1 MKNTITRFLTSTGA
15 LLIAFVALQGSAAAQ
30 VTVYS
35 DINFEGNSR
44 TFNGDVA
51 NLTEQ
56 GFNDAISSIQI
67 PRGEQ
72 WQFCQDANY
81 GGSCQTLQGSIAD
94 LRNINWND
102 RISSI
107 RRVRGGGYGN
117 RSYNPG
123 SVGTS
128 GYYPRRGSGVTVFT
142 NPNFGGR
149 SASFN
154 GDVADLRQYNLN
166 DQITS
171 IEIPDG
177 ETWEICQDIDFGNQ
191 CTTVSGNI
199 ADLRRMGWND
209 RVSSMRRVSGS
220 GYRNRRYNDGRYNDG
235 RYDNDDR
242 YNNGVGTSGAYSN
255 QRGLVFFDRPN
266 FRGGTT
272 LVTSNGATGAV
283 PRAGSVQVRGGGV
296 WRVCDNTG
304 DCANVDRD
312 VNDMRELG
320 LNGRITSVREV
331 NNRRFPF
338 IR

>member
-1 MKNTITRFLTSTGA
+1 MKNKITRFLTSTGA

-51 NLTEQ
+51 NLTDQ

-117 RSYNPG
+117 RSYDPG

-128 GYYPRRGSGVTVFT
+128 GNYRGSGIAVFT

-154 GDVADLRQYNLN
+154 GDVADLRQYNMN

-171 IEIPDG
+171 IEIPNG
-177 ETWEICQDIDFGNQ
+177 ETWEICQDVNFGNQ

-199 ADLRRMGWND
+199 ADLRGMGWND
-209 RVSSMRRVSGS
+209 RISSMRRVSGS
-220 GYRNRRYNDGRYNDG
+220 GSGSGYRNRRNNDG
-235 RYDNDDR
+235 RYDDS
-242 YNNGVGTSGAYSN
+242 VGTSGVYSN
-255 QRGLVFFDRPN
+255 QRGLVFFDRPT
-266 FRGGTT
+266 GG
-272 LVTSNGATGAV
+272 
-283 PRAGSVQVRGGGV
+283 PRS
-296 WRVCDNTG
+296 
-304 DCANVDRD
+304 
-312 VNDMRELG
+312 
-320 LNGRITSVREV
+320 
-331 NNRRFPF
+331 
-338 IR
+338 

>member
-1 MKNTITRFLTSTGA
+1 MKNKITRFLTSTGA

-51 NLTEQ
+51 NLTDQ

-117 RSYNPG
+117 RSYPG
-123 SVGTS
+123 PVGTS
-128 GYYPRRGSGVTVFT
+128 GYRGSGVTVFT

-154 GDVADLRQYNLN
+154 GDVPDLRQYNLN

-171 IEIPDG
+171 IEIPNG

-191 CTTVSGNI
+191 CTTVSGNV

-220 GYRNRRYNDGRYNDG
+220 GYRNRRYNDG

-296 WRVCDNTG
+296 WRVCDNQG

-331 NNRRFPF
+331 NNRRLFPF

>member
-1 MKNTITRFLTSTGA
+1 MNKTITRFLTTSSA
-15 LLIAFVALQGSAAAQ
+15 LLISFVALQGSAAAQ

-51 NLTEQ
+51 NLTDQ

-67 PRGEQ
+67 PQGEQ

-107 RRVRGGGYGN
+107 RRVRGGVFNRN
-117 RSYNPG
+117 RSYYPG
-123 SVGTS
+123 TVGTS
-128 GYYPRRGSGVTVFT
+128 GYGASGIAVFT

-154 GDVADLRQYNLN
+154 GDVADLRQYNMN

-171 IEIPDG
+171 IQIPNG
-177 ETWEICQDIDFGNQ
+177 ETWEICQDINFDNQ
-191 CTTVSGNI
+191 CTTVSGSV
-199 ADLRRMGWND
+199 ADLRGMGWND
-209 RVSSMRRVSGS
+209 RISSMRRVSGS
-220 GYRNRRYNDGRYNDG
+220 GYRSRRYGNG
-235 RYDNDDR
+235 RYDDRRYDDT
-242 YNNGVGTSGAYSN
+242 VGTSGSYSN

-272 LVTSNGATGAV
+272 LVTNSGSTGAV

-296 WRVCDNTG
+296 WRVCDNQG

-331 NNRRFPF
+331 NNRRFFPF
-338 IR
+338 NR

>member
-1 MKNTITRFLTSTGA
+1 MRKTFTRFLTSTGA

-51 NLTEQ
+51 NLTDQ

-67 PRGEQ
+67 PQGEQ

-107 RRVRGGGYGN
+107 RRVRGGVFNRN
-117 RSYNPG
+117 RSNYPG

-128 GYYPRRGSGVTVFT
+128 GTNRGSGIAVFT

-154 GDVADLRQYNLN
+154 GDVADLRQYNMN

-171 IEIPDG
+171 IEIPNG

-199 ADLRRMGWND
+199 ADLRGMGWND
-209 RVSSMRRVSGS
+209 RISSMRRVSGS
-220 GYRNRRYNDGRYNDG
+220 GYRNRRYNDG
-235 RYDNDDR
+235 
-242 YNNGVGTSGAYSN
+242 VGTSGSTN
-255 QRGLVFFDRPN
+255 QRGLVFFDRPG

-272 LVTSNGATGAV
+272 LVTNNGATGAV

-331 NNRRFPF
+331 NNNRRFPF
-338 IR
+338 NR

>member
-1 MKNTITRFLTSTGA
+1 MKNTFTRFLTTTGA

-51 NLTEQ
+51 NLSDQ

-67 PRGEQ
+67 PQGEQ

-107 RRVRGGGYGN
+107 RRVRGGVFNRN
-117 RSYNPG
+117 RSYYPG
-123 SVGTS
+123 STGTS
-128 GYYPRRGSGVTVFT
+128 GNYRGSGIEVFT

-171 IEIPDG
+171 IEIPNG

-191 CTTVSGNI
+191 CTTVSGSI
-199 ADLRRMGWND
+199 ADLRGMGWND
-209 RVSSMRRVSGS
+209 RISSMRRVSGS
-220 GYRNRRYNDGRYNDG
+220 GYRNRRSNDGRY
-235 RYDNDDR
+235 NDDR
-242 YNNGVGTSGAYSN
+242 YNNGVGTSGSYSN

-266 FRGGTT
+266 FRGASR
-272 LVTSNGATGAV
+272 VATEGSRVAV
-283 PRAGSVQVRGGGV
+283 DSWDGSIQVRGGGV
-296 WRVCDNTG
+296 WRVCDEYG
-304 DCANVDRD
+304 GCVNVDRNVPD
-312 VNDMRELG
+312 ISYLG
-320 LNGRITSVREV
+320 LDGRITSVREV

>member
-1 MKNTITRFLTSTGA
+1 MKNKITRFLTSTGA

-51 NLTEQ
+51 NLTDQ

-72 WQFCQDANY
+72 WQFCQDVNY

-117 RSYNPG
+117 RSNYPG

-128 GYYPRRGSGVTVFT
+128 GYRGSGVTVFT

-171 IEIPDG
+171 IEIPNG

-191 CTTVSGNI
+191 CTTVSGNV

-209 RVSSMRRVSGS
+209 RISSMRRVSGS
-220 GYRNRRYNDGRYNDG
+220 GYRNRRYNDGRY
-235 RYDNDDR
+235 DNDDR
-242 YNNGVGTSGAYSN
+242 YNNGVGTPPIYSN

-272 LVTSNGATGAV
+272 LVTNNGATGAV

-296 WRVCDNTG
+296 WRVCDNQG

-331 NNRRFPF
+331 NNRRPFPF

>member
-1 MKNTITRFLTSTGA
+1 MNNKITRFLTSTGA

-51 NLTEQ
+51 NLTDQ

-67 PRGEQ
+67 PQGEQ
-72 WQFCQDANY
+72 WQFCQDANF

-107 RRVRGGGYGN
+107 RRVRGGVFNRN
-117 RSYNPG
+117 RSYYPG

-128 GYYPRRGSGVTVFT
+128 GRYRGSGIEVFT

-171 IEIPDG
+171 IEIPNG

-191 CTTVSGNI
+191 CTTVSGSI
-199 ADLRRMGWND
+199 ADLRGMGWND
-209 RVSSMRRVSGS
+209 RISSMRRVSGA
-220 GYRNRRYNDGRYNDG
+220 GYRNRRYRDGS
-235 RYDNDDR
+235 
-242 YNNGVGTSGAYSN
+242 VGTSGAYSN
-255 QRGLVFFDRPN
+255 ERGLVFFDRPG

-272 LVTSNGATGAV
+272 LVTSNGATGSV

-296 WRVCDNTG
+296 WRVCDNSG

-312 VNDMRELG
+312 VDDMRELG

-331 NNRRFPF
+331 NNRRLFPF

>member
-35 DINFEGNSR
+35 DINFAGNSR
-44 TFNGDVA
+44 TFNGDIA
-51 NLTEQ
+51 NLSDQ

-72 WQFCQDANY
+72 WQFCQDVNY

-107 RRVRGGGYGN
+107 RRVRGGGFGN
-117 RSYNPG
+117 RSYYPG
-123 SVGTS
+123 STGTS
-128 GYYPRRGSGVTVFT
+128 GYYRGSGVTVFT

-171 IEIPDG
+171 IEIPNG

-191 CTTVSGNI
+191 CTTVSGNV

-220 GYRNRRYNDGRYNDG
+220 GYRNRRYNDG

-296 WRVCDNTG
+296 WRVCDNQG

-331 NNRRFPF
+331 NNRRLFPF

>member
-1 MKNTITRFLTSTGA
+1 MKNKITRFLTSTGA

-107 RRVRGGGYGN
+107 RRVRSGAFGN
-117 RSYNPG
+117 RSYYPD
-123 SVGTS
+123 STGTS
-128 GYYPRRGSGVTVFT
+128 GNYRGSGVTVFT

-171 IEIPDG
+171 IEIPNG

-220 GYRNRRYNDGRYNDG
+220 GYRNRRYNDR
-235 RYDNDDR
+235 RYDDDR
-242 YNNGVGTSGAYSN
+242 YNNPVGTSGDYSN

-296 WRVCDNTG
+296 WRVCDNQG

>member
-117 RSYNPG
+117 RSYYPG
-123 SVGTS
+123 STGTS
-128 GYYPRRGSGVTVFT
+128 GYYRGSGVTVFT

-171 IEIPDG
+171 IEIPNG

-191 CTTVSGNI
+191 CTTVSGNV

-209 RVSSMRRVSGS
+209 RISSMRRVSGS
-220 GYRNRRYNDGRYNDG
+220 GYRNRRYNDGRY
-235 RYDNDDR
+235 DNDDRYNDGR

-266 FRGGTT
+266 FRGASRVDTEG
-272 LVTSNGATGAV
+272 SRMAV
-283 PRAGSVQVRGGGV
+283 DSWDGSIQVRGGGV
-296 WRVCDNTG
+296 WRVCDEYG
-304 DCANVDRD
+304 GCVNVDRNVPD
-312 VNDMRELG
+312 ISYLG
-320 LNGRITSVREV
+320 LDGRITSVREV

>member
-1 MKNTITRFLTSTGA
+1 MKNKITRFLTSTGA

-51 NLTEQ
+51 NLADQ
-56 GFNDAISSIQI
+56 GFNDAVSSIQI

-117 RSYNPG
+117 RSYYPGTYPG

-128 GYYPRRGSGVTVFT
+128 GNYRGSGVMVFT

-149 SASFN
+149 SASLN
-154 GDVADLRQYNLN
+154 GDVPDLRQYNLN

-171 IEIPDG
+171 IEIPNG

-191 CTTVSGNI
+191 CTTVSGSI
-199 ADLRRMGWND
+199 ADLRGMGWND
-209 RVSSMRRVSGS
+209 RISSMRRVSGG
-220 GYRNRRYNDGRYNDG
+220 GYRNRRY
-235 RYDNDDR
+235 NDDR
-242 YNNGVGTSGAYSN
+242 YNNGVGTPPIYSN

-272 LVTSNGATGAV
+272 LVTNNGATGAV

-296 WRVCDNTG
+296 WRVCDNQG

-331 NNRRFPF
+331 NNRRPFPF

>member
-1 MKNTITRFLTSTGA
+1 MKNTFTRFLTSTGA

-51 NLTEQ
+51 NLTDQ

-67 PRGEQ
+67 PQGEQ

-107 RRVRGGGYGN
+107 RRVRGGVFNRN
-117 RSYNPG
+117 RSYYPG

-128 GYYPRRGSGVTVFT
+128 GNNRGSGIAVFT

-154 GDVADLRQYNLN
+154 GDVADLRQYNMN

-171 IEIPDG
+171 IEIPNG

-199 ADLRRMGWND
+199 ADLRGMGWND
-209 RVSSMRRVSGS
+209 RISSMRRVSGS
-220 GYRNRRYNDGRYNDG
+220 GYRNRRNDG
-235 RYDNDDR
+235 RYDDS
-242 YNNGVGTSGAYSN
+242 VGTSGAYSN
-255 QRGLVFFDRPN
+255 ERGLVFFDRPN

-272 LVTSNGATGAV
+272 LVTSNGSTGAV

-331 NNRRFPF
+331 NNRRLFPF

>member
-1 MKNTITRFLTSTGA
+1 MKNRITRFLTSTGA

-51 NLTEQ
+51 NLTDQ

-117 RSYNPG
+117 RSYYPG
-123 SVGTS
+123 SVGT
-128 GYYPRRGSGVTVFT
+128 RATAAAAVTVFT
-142 NPNFGGR
+142 NPNFSGR

-171 IEIPDG
+171 IEIPNG

-191 CTTVSGNI
+191 CTTVSGNV

-209 RVSSMRRVSGS
+209 RFRR
-220 GYRNRRYNDGRYNDG
+220 
-235 RYDNDDR
+235 
-242 YNNGVGTSGAYSN
+242 
-255 QRGLVFFDRPN
+255 
-266 FRGGTT
+266 
-272 LVTSNGATGAV
+272 
-283 PRAGSVQVRGGGV
+283 
-296 WRVCDNTG
+296 
-304 DCANVDRD
+304 CA
-312 VNDMRELG
+312 E
-320 LNGRITSVREV
+320 
-331 NNRRFPF
+331 
-338 IR
+338 

>member
-1 MKNTITRFLTSTGA
+1 MKSTITRFLTSTGA

-30 VTVYS
+30 VTVYA

-44 TFNGDVA
+44 TFNGDVP
-51 NLTEQ
+51 NLVEM

-72 WQFCQDANY
+72 WQFCQDVNF

-102 RISSI
+102 RISSM
-107 RRVRGGGYGN
+107 RRVRGGVFNRN
-117 RSYNPG
+117 RSYYPG
-123 SVGTS
+123 AVGTS
-128 GYYPRRGSGVTVFT
+128 GYSGSGVTVFT
-142 NPNFGGR
+142 NPNFRGR
-149 SASFN
+149 SYSFN
-154 GDVADLRQYNLN
+154 GDVSDLRQYNLN

-171 IEIPDG
+171 IEIPNG

-191 CTTVSGNI
+191 CTTVRGNI
-199 ADLRRMGWND
+199 ADLRDMGWND
-209 RVSSMRRVSGS
+209 RISSMRRVDARS
-220 GYRNRRYNDGRYNDG
+220 YRNRRYDDGRYNDP
-235 RYDNDDR
+235 
-242 YNNGVGTSGAYSN
+242 VGTSGSYSN

-266 FRGGTT
+266 FRGSTT
-272 LVTSNGATGAV
+272 LVTNNGSTGYV

-296 WRVCDNTG
+296 WRVCDNEG
-304 DCANVDRD
+304 DCATVDRD
-312 VNDMRELG
+312 VNDMRNLG

-331 NNRRFPF
+331 NATRRIFPF

>member
-51 NLTEQ
+51 NLTDQ

-117 RSYNPG
+117 RSYYPG

-128 GYYPRRGSGVTVFT
+128 GYRGSGVTVFT
-142 NPNFGGR
+142 NPNFSGR

-171 IEIPDG
+171 IEIPNG

-191 CTTVSGNI
+191 CTTVSGNV

-220 GYRNRRYNDGRYNDG
+220 GYRNRRYNDG

-296 WRVCDNTG
+296 WRVCDNQG

-331 NNRRFPF
+331 NNRRLFPF